1 MTYATLVAMVA
12 QFGEPEVVQR
22 TDRVDAG
29 VVDTV
34 VLERALVDADAE
46 IDSYLGTRYAL
57 PLASTPVL
65 LVRLAADIARYRL
78 YDDGVPDTVRQ
89 RYEDCVS
96 LLKRLSS
103 GDVVL
108 PGAQGL
114 AVAGVET
121 TYHAFTARLITDD
134 SIAGFA

>member
-1 MTYATLVAMVA
+1 MTYATLATMVE
-12 QFGEPEVVQR
+12 QFGEPELVQR
-22 TDRVDAG
+22 TDRSDAG
-29 VVDTV
+29 VVDAA
-34 VLERALVDADAE
+34 VLGRALVDADAE

-65 LVRLAADIARYRL
+65 LVRLAADITRYRL
-78 YDDGVPDTVRQ
+78 FDDGVPETVRQ

-114 AVAGVET
+114 DVAGVET
-121 TYHAFTARLITDD
+121 AYHAFSPRQITDD
-134 SIAGFA
+134 SMRGFA

>member
-1 MTYATLVAMVA
+1 MTYATLTAMVA
-12 QFGEPEVVQR
+12 QFGEPELVQR
-22 TDRVDAG
+22 TDRSDAG
-29 VVDTV
+29 VVDQA
-34 VLERALVDADAE
+34 VLDRALVDADAE

-57 PLASTPVL
+57 PLASTPIL
-65 LVRLAADIARYRL
+65 LVRLAADITRYRL
-78 YDDGVPDTVRQ
+78 YDDGVPATVRQ

-114 AVAGVET
+114 DVAGVET
-121 TYHAFTARLITDD
+121 AHHAFSPRQITDD
-134 SIAGFA
+134 SMRGFA